1 MTVQLEFDFDEL
13 PKENKTEKPKPALP
27 HFDAPKNDNELLLN
41 WQYEYR
47 TTGDTDALNKM
58 YALGRTIALK
68 YIETIAQGKKPVA
81 QMARSD
87 KEEKAH
93 NAITYIIVRY
103 LRVKD
108 FAIRES
114 FTAYLYLR
122 IKHELFY
129 QRKVDWIVDFVD
141 WETFRGAK

>member
-1 MTVQLEFDFDEL
+1 M
-13 PKENKTEKPKPALP
+13 
-27 HFDAPKNDNELLLN
+27 
-41 WQYEYR
+41 
-47 TTGDTDALNKM
+47 
-58 YALGRTIALK
+58 
-68 YIETIAQGKKPVA
+68 A

-129 QRKVDWIVDFVD
+129 QRKVDGIVDFVD